1 MREQGSTTGDVAG
14 VAAPRLILW
23 DVDGT
28 LLRSK
33 GASVRAYL
41 RALRAVYQLEG
52 ELARVTMHG
61 KTDGQIAL
69 ELLAH
74 HDHTEEQ
81 ALELLDRFREAY
93 VAELEAARSE
103 LAADLVVLPGVR
115 DVLERLRARG
125 VRQSLLTGNFEAA
138 ARVKLGC
145 AGLDRYVDF
154 AIGAFGS
161 DHRDRNSLVPIAL
174 EKARRLR
181 GDALGPADVVV
192 VGDTPRDVAC
202 ARAGGARA
210 VAVATGQFAADE
222 LARHAPDALLPDL
235 RDAESAVSAILA
247 GSYPVS
253 RDVTG

>member
-1 MREQGSTTGDVAG
+1 MVSETAR
-14 VAAPRLILW
+14 RLILW

-28 LLRSK
+28 LLHSK

-41 RALRAVYQLEG
+41 RALRAVYQLNG

-81 ALELLDRFREAY
+81 ALERLDRFREAY
-93 VAELEAARSE
+93 AAELELARAE
-103 LAADLVVLPGVR
+103 LAADMVVLPGVR
-115 DVLERLRARG
+115 EVLERLRALG

-145 AGLDRYVDF
+145 AGLDGYVDF
-154 AIGAFGS
+154 EIGAFGS
-161 DHRDRNSLVPIAL
+161 DHRDRDCLVPIAI
-174 EKARRLR
+174 EKLARLH
-181 GDALGPADVVV
+181 GVVLAPEEVVV
-192 VGDTPRDVAC
+192 IGDTPRDIAC

-210 VAVATGQFAADE
+210 VAVATGHSGSDD

-235 RDAESAVSAILA
+235 RDAEAAVAALL
-247 GSYPVS
+247 GP
-253 RDVTG
+253 